1 MTRKF
6 AIRLLIRIF
15 LSIIFWLFL
24 EITEFKLSI
33 NLPTISPPIGSDRV
47 AEIAQ
52 QVTVRIFTKDSAG
65 SGVII
70 QQQPQNYTIL
80 YTVLTN
86 RHVVEDSTGTDY
98 HILTQDGA
106 IHPAQWIHPEKF
118 GNLDIALV
126 KFSSSRSYPVVK
138 LLENRQLW
146 VGDLLYAAG
155 FPNWQWHDET
165 QTRINNTRDW
175 GLKAFQLTTGRLA
188 MQLDR
193 PLEEGYQIGYTNEI
207 ESGMSGGPILN
218 QHGYLVGINGRLKY
232 PLGGIDTFKF
242 TDGKFPRW
250 SEFKQMERLSWGI
263 PIETVLGFLDSE
275 KPRNRVSFLPP
286 TVNPTAVF
294 FLTKPRSGE
303 AFRYLD

>member
-15 LSIIFWLFL
+15 LAIIFWLFL
-24 EITEFKLSI
+24 EITEYKLAI
-33 NLPTISPPIGSDRV
+33 NLPTILTPIGSDRLT
-47 AEIAQ
+47 EIAQ

-70 QQQPQNYTIL
+70 QQQPYNSTIL

-86 RHVVEDSTGTDY
+86 RHVVENPPGTDY
-98 HILTQDGA
+98 YILTQDGA
-106 IHPAQWIHPEKF
+106 IHSAQWTCPEKF
-118 GNLDIALV
+118 PNLDIALIT
-126 KFSSSRSYPVVK
+126 FSSSRSYSVVK
-138 LLENRQLW
+138 LLKNQQLW

-155 FPNWQWHDET
+155 FPNWQWQDQT
-165 QTRINNTRDW
+165 QTTISNTRHW
-175 GLKAFQLTTGRLA
+175 GLKAFRLTTGRLA

-193 PLEEGYQIGYTNEI
+193 PLEAGYQIGYTNEI
-207 ESGMSGGPILN
+207 EPGMSGGPILN

-242 TDGKFPRW
+242 TDGKFPPW

-263 PIETVLGFLDSE
+263 PIETVLGFLDAE
-275 KPRNRVSFLPP
+275 KPKNPVSLLGINRQ
-286 TVNPTAVF
+286 T
-294 FLTKPRSGE
+294 
-303 AFRYLD
+303 